1 MNLKFLPIG
10 TVCLVENVNKKQM
23 IIGYSKSGY
32 DYVAVEYPKGFES
45 DNKLSY
51 FNHGQVQELYSLGY
65 KNEESRIF
73 NGTLISV
80 QTVESDDDSDA
91 AEGITPTSNLTV
103 EEIPVISNP
112 FQFDDNGIVISDS
125 NEEILDV
132 QEKEQEKSALAFD
145 ESGIV
150 VSDGYEENP
159 IPTQIQFDENGIV
172 VADLLSEKEV
182 LEEQKNREN
191 DLTFDDNGIVISDGN
206 EEFSNVQ
213 ENEIPKEESSLTFDE
228 NGIVMSDGIES
239 TSPLEEI
246 PEEDNTPMAISD
258 LTEEASVNKDTT
270 IDVSDVVK
278 QIEETITEAESK
290 TESLDDST
298 TESEEPQKAPKKEKR
313 GLFHFGKK

>member
-125 NEEILDV
+125 NEEIPFPYFSRRL
-132 QEKEQEKSALAFD
+132 
-145 ESGIV
+145 ES
-150 VSDGYEENP
+150 
-159 IPTQIQFDENGIV
+159 
-172 VADLLSEKEV
+172 
-182 LEEQKNREN
+182 
-191 DLTFDDNGIVISDGN
+191 
-206 EEFSNVQ
+206 
-213 ENEIPKEESSLTFDE
+213 ESH
-228 NGIVMSDGIES
+228 
-239 TSPLEEI
+239 SPLCVSS
-246 PEEDNTPMAISD
+246 SD
-258 LTEEASVNKDTT
+258 SAP
-270 IDVSDVVK
+270 VK
-278 QIEETITEAESK
+278 ACTS
-290 TESLDDST
+290 
-298 TESEEPQKAPKKEKR
+298 R
-313 GLFHFGKK
+313 

>member
-10 TVCLVENVNKKQM
+10 TVCLVENVSKKQM

-80 QTVESDDDSDA
+80 QAVEVDDDSDTE
-91 AEGITPTSNLTV
+91 EGIAPKPNLTV
-103 EEIPVISNP
+103 EEIPVISNS
-112 FQFDDNGIVISDS
+112 FQFDDNGIVISDG
-125 NEEILDV
+125 NEEISNV
-132 QEKEQEKSALAFD
+132 QENEQEKSSLVFD

-150 VSDGYEENP
+150 VSDGYEENSV
-159 IPTQIQFDENGIV
+159 PTQIQFDENGIV

-182 LEEQKNREN
+182 VEEPKKEGN
-191 DLTFDDNGIVISDGN
+191 DLTFDENGIVISDGN
-206 EEFSNVQ
+206 EEISNVQ
-213 ENEIPKEESSLTFDE
+213 ENEISKEESLLVFDE
-228 NGIVMSDGIES
+228 SGIVISDGKES
-239 TSPLEEI
+239 ITPLEEI
-246 PEEDNTPMAISD
+246 SEEENATIPTSEA
-258 LTEEASVNKDTT
+258 TEEVSVNKDTT

-278 QIEETITEAESK
+278 QIEETITEVESK
-290 TESLDDST
+290 IESSDDST
-298 TESEEPQKAPKKEKR
+298 SESEESKKASKKEKR
-313 GLFHFGKK
+313 GLFHFGRK